1 MINVLLPCYNE
12 ELNLKELVTEIS
24 EACEDLNYRIVAVDD
39 GSVDGTYGLL
49 CSLSEAF
56 PLVVLK
62 HEKNK
67 GLHEALKTLLLWVH
81 DNAEESDYAIT
92 MDSDLTHDPKYIPS
106 LVSFCEK
113 NEAQVAIASR
123 YADGGMQL
131 GVPTYR
137 AFLSKGLRIFAKIEL
152 ILPVKDISSGYRCIQ
167 ASSIKKL
174 VEAYGDKD
182 LIEARGFDVQLEL
195 LYKLYLSGAK
205 ITEMPFTLDY
215 SRKRGKSKLKVRRT
229 IFGYFNTV
237 SRLKHLQ
244 TNSVS
249 WKSAESN

>member
-12 ELNLKELVTEIS
+12 ELSLKELVAEIS
-24 EACEDLNYRIVAVDD
+24 KVCKDLNYRIVAVDD
-39 GSVDGTYGLL
+39 GSVDGTYPLL

-81 DNAEESDYAIT
+81 DNAEDYDYVIT

-106 LVSFCEK
+106 LVSSCEK
-113 NEAQVAIASR
+113 NDAQVAIASR
-123 YADGGMQL
+123 FADGGMQL
-131 GVPTYR
+131 GVPAYR
-137 AFLSKGLRIFAKIEL
+137 ALLSRGLRIFAKIEL
-152 ILPVKDISSGYRCIQ
+152 MLPVRDVSSGYRCIQ
-167 ASSIKKL
+167 ALSIKK
-174 VEAYGDKD
+174 VVKTYGDKD
-182 LIEARGFDVQLEL
+182 LIKARGFDIQLEL

-205 ITEMPFTLDY
+205 IIEVPFTLDY
-215 SRKRGKSKLKVRRT
+215 SLKRGKSKLKVHRT
-229 IFGYFNTV
+229 IFGYLKTV

-244 TNSVS
+244 THSIS
-249 WKSAESN
+249 